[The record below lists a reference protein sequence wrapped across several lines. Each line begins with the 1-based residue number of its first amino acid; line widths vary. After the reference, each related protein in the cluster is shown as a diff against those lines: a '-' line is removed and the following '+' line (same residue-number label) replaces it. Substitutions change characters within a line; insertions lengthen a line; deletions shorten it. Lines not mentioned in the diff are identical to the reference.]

1 MDVFEAFPEGIISGV
16 WEIGKVKR
24 ATTVGKMFKSEA
36 VCDVIVDEGTYVA
49 TDRSP
54 SYDYEES
61 NTLLYAKTAELPTTV
76 SAVLTNEYLWHNLET
91 DLYYEIREASLGK
104 NQEDAEIEHMEFL
117 LRPTEVVNG

>member
-1 MDVFEAFPEGIISGV
+1 MDVFEVFPEAIISNV
-16 WEIGKVKR
+16 WEIGEVKR
-24 ATTVGKMFKSEA
+24 ATTVGKVFQNA
-36 VCDVIVDEGTYVA
+36 VVCDVIVDEGTYVA

-61 NTLLYAKTAELPTTV
+61 NTLLYAKVEDLPTTV
-76 SAVLTNEYLWHNLET
+76 SAELTNGYLWHNRET

-104 NQEDAEIEHMEFL
+104 NQDNDSLEHIEFL